1 MAASPYRRGQS
12 GAHRI
17 TGLRSR
23 DLAVSYAAA
32 NSRDQRIQP
41 SGSKL
46 IVRRRTGHIALGER
60 RAAASLMGI
69 ALAVL
74 ALCLRLVWPVPPSVG
89 SADVTVLTGLGEHA
103 LCLAAS
109 ASSGAAP
116 IHSDS
121 VPAPV
126 GDPADH
132 DHSLCCLWHAVP
144 GFTVPQL
151 AFLARVAFAETVP
164 PVATGSEYQ
173 PDEPNGSNRAR
184 GAPQEG

>member
-1 MAASPYRRGQS
+1 MAAS
-12 GAHRI
+12 H
-17 TGLRSR
+17 
-23 DLAVSYAAA
+23 AAA

-46 IVRRRTGHIALGER
+46 IVRRRTGQIALPER
-60 RAAASLMGI
+60 RPAASLLGV

-74 ALCLRLVWPVPPSVG
+74 ALCLRLVWPVPQSVG

-109 ASSGAAP
+109 ASSGAVP
-116 IHSDS
+116 THSDS

-164 PVATGSEYQ
+164 PVATGSEYRSA
-173 PDEPNGSNRAR
+173 DLTGSNRAR
-184 GAPQEG
+184 GPPQEV

>member
-1 MAASPYRRGQS
+1 
-12 GAHRI
+12 
-17 TGLRSR
+17 
-23 DLAVSYAAA
+23 LAVSRAAA

-46 IVRRRTGHIALGER
+46 IVRRRIGHIALGER
-60 RAAASLMGI
+60 RPAASLLGV

-89 SADVTVLTGLGEHA
+89 SADATVLTGLGEHA

-109 ASSGAAP
+109 SSSGAVST
-116 IHSDS
+116 HSDS

-144 GFTVPQL
+144 GFTVPQF
-151 AFLARVAFAETVP
+151 ASLARIAFAATVP
-164 PVATGSEYQ
+164 PVATGSE
-173 PDEPNGSNRAR
+173 DRSADLTGSNRAR
-184 GAPQEG
+184 APPKEV